1 MGKKYLEPKL
11 EPVKK
16 GPPLQHWIH
25 HGSSLDQSN
34 ATFKD
39 KLNTWLKIDKINHH
53 LRHEVLRLHE
63 LGPHAVH
70 HGLYRGHLLELCHEL
85 LRIGRMIVLPF

>member
-1 MGKKYLEPKL
+1 MGNKYLEP

-16 GPPLQHWIH
+16 GPAPQHWIH

-39 KLNTWLKIDKINHH
+39 KLNTWLKIDLKKTTTFVTRCCGFMSWVPMQFTTVSI
-53 LRHEVLRLHE
+53 VVTSSSCAMSFCG
-63 LGPHAVH
+63 LG
-70 HGLYRGHLLELCHEL
+70 G
-85 LRIGRMIVLPF
+85 

>member
-1 MGKKYLEPKL
+1 MGNKYLEP
-11 EPVKK
+11 ERVKK
-16 GPPLQHWIH
+16 GTSTQHWIH

-39 KLNTWLKIDKINHH
+39 KLNTWFKIVKIYHN

-70 HGLYRGHLLELCHEL
+70 CGLYLGHLLEQCHEL
-85 LRIGRMIVLPF
+85 LRIGRMVVLPF